1 MSKIKNHQPNCQL
14 STFPDVKLYQC
25 VVFRMETIV
34 NCLLLNFCLLLLLV
48 SCAQIQESDKSG
60 SEVEKKIDA
69 LLSRM
74 TTEEKIGQMH
84 QLSPWGDPTQT
95 ADLIRKGKIG
105 SVLNIVDPVALNA
118 LQQTAMEESRLKIPL
133 IVGRDVIHGFKTI
146 FPIPLGQA
154 ASFNPQMIE
163 EGARISAIEA
173 SSQGVHWT
181 FAPMIDI
188 ARDPRWGRIA
198 ESLGEDP
205 YLTSV
210 LGAAMVKGFQGDD
223 LSNPTSIAACP
234 KHFVGYGAA
243 EGGRDYNSTFIPE
256 RLLRNVYLPPFE
268 AAVKNGAATFM
279 TSFNDNDGVPSSG
292 NKFILEQ
299 VLRKEWH
306 FDGFVVS
313 DWESVREMIPHG
325 FCKDEKEAAEKA
337 INAGVD
343 MEMVSNTYVSNI
355 EALLSEGKV
364 KIETIDNAV
373 RNILRIKFRLGL
385 FDNPYVDVS
394 ASSVLYAEE
403 HLQKAKEAA
412 IQSAV
417 LLKNNDNT
425 LPLSG
430 NIKTIAVVG
439 PMADAPHDQLGTW
452 IFDGDK
458 NYTQTP
464 LKALQKEYG
473 DKIRILYAQGTEY
486 SRDTRTTG
494 ITEAVN
500 IARQADVVLAFV
512 GEESILSGEA
522 HSLAD
527 LNLQGAQS
535 QLIEEIAKTGKPVV
549 TVVIAGRPLTIGRDV
564 ENSKAVL
571 YNFHPGTMG
580 GPAIADL
587 LFGKAVPSGKLPVT
601 FPKTSG
607 QIPVYYAHN
616 NTGRPYTGKE
626 TMLKDIPQEAGQT
639 SLGNTSFY
647 IDAGFEPLYVFGYGL
662 SYTTFEYKNLSF
674 SPKNL
679 KTSDFIT
686 VAFDITNSGSYDGAE
701 IVQLYIQDC
710 FASVTRP
717 VKELKRFDKVYLKA
731 GEKKTITFTIP
742 VEELAFYNIDMKKV
756 VEPGDFKLWVGPN
769 SRDGLETSFTVE

>member
-1 MSKIKNHQPNCQL
+1 MIVLKNWH
-14 STFPDVKLYQC
+14 V
-25 VVFRMETIV
+25 
-34 NCLLLNFCLLLLLV
+34 CLLLLLV
-48 SCAQIQESDKSG
+48 SCAQVQVSDNSDKDM
-60 SEVEKKIDA
+60 EKKIDA

-74 TTEEKIGQMH
+74 TLEEKIGQMY
-84 QLSPWGDPTQT
+84 QVSPWGDPALT
-95 ADLIRKGKIG
+95 ADLVRKGKIG
-105 SVLNIVDPVALNA
+105 SVLNMVDPVALNA
-118 LQQTAMEESRLKIPL
+118 LQQIAMEESRLKIPM

-154 ASFNPQMIE
+154 ASFNPKMIE
-163 EGARISAIEA
+163 DGARVSAIEA
-173 SSQGVHWT
+173 SSQGIHWT

-210 LGAAMVKGFQGDD
+210 LGAAMVRGFQGEN
-223 LSNPTSIAACP
+223 LSDPSSIAACP

-243 EGGRDYNSTFIPE
+243 EGGRDYNSTYIPE
-256 RLLRNVYLPPFE
+256 RLLRKVYLPPFE
-268 AAVKNGAATFM
+268 AAVKTGAATFM

-299 VLRKEWH
+299 VLRKEWL

-325 FCKDEKEAAEKA
+325 FSKNEKEAAEKA

-343 MEMVSNTYVSNI
+343 MEMVSQTYVNNI
-355 EALLSEGKV
+355 NDLLNEGKV
-364 KIETIDNAV
+364 KMETIDNAV

-385 FDNPYVDVS
+385 FENPYVDVTTP
-394 ASSVLYAEE
+394 SVLYAEE

-417 LLKNNDNT
+417 LLKNDNNT
-425 LPLSG
+425 LPLHG
-430 NIKTIAVVG
+430 GIKTIAVVG

-452 IFDGDK
+452 VFDGDK

-464 LKALQKEYG
+464 LKTLQKEYG

-494 ITEAVN
+494 IAEAVSV
-500 IARQADVVLAFV
+500 ARQADVVVAFV

-535 QLIEEIAKTGKPVV
+535 QLIEELSRTGKPVV
-549 TVVIAGRPLTIGRDV
+549 MVVIAGRPLTIGRDV

-580 GPAIADL
+580 GPAIIDL

-607 QIPVYYAHN
+607 QIPIYYAHN
-616 NTGRPYTGKE
+616 NTGRPYTGTE
-626 TMLKDIPQEAGQT
+626 TLLKDIPLEAGQT

-647 IDAGFEPLYVFGYGL
+647 LDKGFEPLYAFGYGM
-662 SYTTFEYKNLSF
+662 SYTTFEYNNMSI

-679 KTSDFIT
+679 KPTDVLT
-686 VAFDITNSGSYDGAE
+686 VVFDITNSGSYNAE
-701 IVQLYIQDC
+701 EIAQLYIQDC

-717 VKELKRFDKVYLKA
+717 VKELKRFERIYLKA

-742 VEELAFYNIDMKKV
+742 AEELAFYNIDMKKV

-769 SRDGLETSFTVE
+769 SSQGMESTFTIE